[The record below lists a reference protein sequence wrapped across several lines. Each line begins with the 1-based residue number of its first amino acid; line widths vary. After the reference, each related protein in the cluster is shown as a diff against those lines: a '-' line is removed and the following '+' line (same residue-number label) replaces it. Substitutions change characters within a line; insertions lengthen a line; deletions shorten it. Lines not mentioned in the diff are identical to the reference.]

1 MARKGPLSTSTLGF
15 RLGGTLVLAL
25 MPLGILSVV
34 QTQMAQDEVVATTLE
49 GVAGASLKA
58 VQGQID
64 LITDAQTSAR
74 VLAGALAF
82 AIREGAECTGRIKA
96 VAQGLP
102 SATLVAYI
110 PMSGLMTCSS
120 TGDVYDFGDNPLFQR
135 MIAKPEPM
143 VMYNPHG
150 PVSGTAVVAVSHPV
164 KDTNGT
170 QIGIIAISLPYLSV
184 APQDYADPVTLW
196 RPEYLATVR
205 GDGTLLVSSD
215 PSRSLLAALP
225 EGVSVASLPNRIGK
239 PELLH
244 GPDEPRIVSVTPVA
258 KDLYLLSVW
267 QRSGTDLLSPASA
280 AAPYLLPVLT
290 WLAAL
295 VAASFASNRLV
306 VRHVRALSRSMSDY
320 VATRTR
326 IMVPDMTDAPAEIQ
340 KLHAVYEQLIR
351 TIEQEEAE
359 LQNLIVDKDVLLREV
374 NHRNG
379 NSLQIIASVMRMYR
393 RESRDEEVRTIL
405 DGLIN
410 RVIALSST
418 HSSLYSMT
426 GRRDVP
432 MDEIL
437 AGVVRRLKEIHGVGL
452 GVARKRFDPIR
463 MPVEAAVPLAMAL
476 AEIVGSHFNSRTVAT
491 HGVDVS
497 LIESGDDICLKVVGP
512 IVPEFQPETTTG
524 LVALPRRMLIQFAAQ
539 LRGAVAIK
547 IVDDRSVIEVTFPR
561 IA

>member
-1 MARKGPLSTSTLGF
+1 MARKGNLSTSTLGF

-34 QTQMAQDEVVATTLE
+34 QTQMAQDEVLASTLE

-64 LITDAQTSAR
+64 LITDAQISAR
-74 VLAGALAF
+74 VLAGALSF
-82 AIREGAECTGRIKA
+82 ALREGAECSSRVKA
-96 VAQGLP
+96 VAQGIP
-102 SATLVAYI
+102 SATLVAYV
-110 PMSGLMTCSS
+110 PMTGLMTCSS
-120 TGDVYDFGDNPLFQR
+120 NDVVHDFKDNPIFQQ

-143 VMYNPHG
+143 VAYNPHG
-150 PVSGTAVVAVSHPV
+150 PVSGTAVVLVSHPIF
-164 KDTNGT
+164 GAEGE
-170 QIGIIAISLPYLSV
+170 QIGIVSISLPYLSV
-184 APQDYADPVTLW
+184 APQDYADPVALW
-196 RPEYLATVR
+196 RPGYLATVR
-205 GDGTLLVSSD
+205 GDGTLLIASD
-215 PSRSLLAALP
+215 PKRDLLSALP
-225 EGVSVASLPNRIGK
+225 DGVSIDSLPSRTGLPI
-239 PELLH
+239 LLDEP
-244 GPDEPRIVSVTPVA
+244 GEPRILSVTPVA
-258 KDLYLLSVW
+258 RDLFLLSIW
-267 QRSGTDLLSPASA
+267 QRDATGLFSPASA

-295 VAASFASNRLV
+295 VAASFASTRLV
-306 VRHVRALSRSMSDY
+306 VRHVRALSNSMSDY
-320 VATRTR
+320 VDSRSR
-326 IMVPDMTDAPAEIQ
+326 IMVPDITDAPAEIQ

-393 RESRDEEVRTIL
+393 RETRDDDVRAVL

-437 AGVVRRLKEIHGVGL
+437 TGVVRRLKEIHGVGL
-452 GVARKRFDPIR
+452 GVARKRFDPLR
-463 MPVEAAVPLAMAL
+463 MPVEAAVPLAMSL
-476 AEIVGSHFNSRTVAT
+476 AEIIGCHFNARTVASE
-491 HGVDVS
+491 GVDVS
-497 LIESGDDICLKVVGP
+497 LIEDGDTLCLKVVGP
-512 IVPEFQPETTTG
+512 VVPEFLPETTSG
-524 LVALPRRMLIQFAAQ
+524 LASLPRRMLTQFAAQ
-539 LRGAVAIK
+539 LRGKVTIK
-547 IVDDRSVIEVTFPR
+547 IENDRSVIVVTFPPV
-561 IA
+561 A